1 MNVLSLCDGI
11 SCLRIALQ
19 RGGHK
24 VDKYF
29 ASEIKKSAIKCSK
42 DNWNDIIQESLSSF
56 CSPHFLSNDVK
67 VTDKMMITALIAEP
81 SYWGQIHRNSKY
93 KYRELLKQEVVN
105 DELTLAMKETF
116 EKSSE
121 DLKRELD
128 TWLQGLDVT
137 EIVD

>member
-42 DNWNDIIQESLSSF
+42 DNWDDITYVGDVRNL
-56 CSPHFLSNDVK
+56 HFN
-67 VTDKMMITALIAEP
+67 
-81 SYWGQIHRNSKY
+81 
-93 KYRELLKQEVVN
+93 
-105 DELTLAMKETF
+105 
-116 EKSSE
+116 
-121 DLKRELD
+121 
-128 TWLQGLDVT
+128 
-137 EIVD
+137 

>member
-42 DNWNDIIQESLSSF
+42 DNWNDIIQVGDITKL
-56 CSPHFLSNDVK
+56 HFKDGYLYNIIPIILR
-67 VTDKMMITALIAEP
+67 TFNCTLFNF
-81 SYWGQIHRNSKY
+81 RSKILVY
-93 KYRELLKQEVVN
+93 FMPPPL
-105 DELTLAMKETF
+105 
-116 EKSSE
+116 
-121 DLKRELD
+121 
-128 TWLQGLDVT
+128 
-137 EIVD
+137 